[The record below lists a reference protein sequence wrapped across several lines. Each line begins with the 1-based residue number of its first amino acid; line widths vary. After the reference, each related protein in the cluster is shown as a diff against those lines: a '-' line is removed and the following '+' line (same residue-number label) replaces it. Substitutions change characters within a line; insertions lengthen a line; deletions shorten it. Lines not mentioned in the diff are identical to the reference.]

1 MFLMI
6 IVNQNK
12 DEFLN
17 FDNIMDVNIS
27 DCQED
32 GYLISAGFIVG
43 RDDNY
48 RELGYYET
56 KERANEILK
65 EIRIAYSNF
74 SYFKNATKEGKD
86 YMINLLKHKYEQFD
100 IYEMPKK

>member
-1 MFLMI
+1 MI

-27 DCQED
+27 DCQEE

-56 KERANEILK
+56 KERANEILEDMYK
-65 EIRIAYSNF
+65 QIMTQNF
-74 SYFKNATKEGKD
+74 SFTYK
-86 YMINLLKHKYEQFD
+86 
-100 IYEMPKK
+100 MPKE

>member
-1 MFLMI
+1 MI

-27 DCQED
+27 DCQEE

-65 EIRIAYSNF
+65 EIRTAYSNF

-86 YMINLLKHKYEQFD
+86 YIINLLKHKYEQFD
-100 IYEMPKK
+100 IYEMPEK

>member
-1 MFLMI
+1 MI

-27 DCQED
+27 DCQEE

-65 EIRIAYSNF
+65 EIRTAYSNF
-74 SYFKNATKEGKD
+74 SYFKNATKKGKD
-86 YMINLLKHKYEQFD
+86 YMINLLKHRYEQFN

>member
-1 MFLMI
+1 MI

-27 DCQED
+27 DCQEE

-65 EIRIAYSNF
+65 EIRTAYSNF
-74 SYFKNATKEGKD
+74 SYFKNATKEGKN

>member
-1 MFLMI
+1 MI

-27 DCQED
+27 DCQEE

-48 RELGYYET
+48 RELGYYATE
-56 KERANEILK
+56 ERAK
-65 EIRIAYSNF
+65 EIKKEIITAYSNF
-74 SYFKNATKEGKD
+74 SYFKNATKEGKN

-100 IYEMPKK
+100 VYEMPKK

>member
-1 MFLMI
+1 MI

-12 DEFLN
+12 DEFVN
-17 FDNIMDVNIS
+17 FENIMCVNIT

-32 GYLISAGFIVG
+32 GFLISAGFIVG

-48 RELGYYET
+48 RELGYYKTEARA
-56 KERANEILK
+56 KEVKK
-65 EIRIAYSNF
+65 EIGTAYSNF

-86 YMINLLKHKYEQFD
+86 YIINLLKHKYEQFD
-100 IYEMPKK
+100 IYEMPKE

>member
-1 MFLMI
+1 MI

-17 FDNIMDVNIS
+17 FDNIMDVNTS

-65 EIRIAYSNF
+65 EIRTAYSNF

>member
-1 MFLMI
+1 MI
-6 IVNQNK
+6 IVNQNE

-27 DCQED
+27 DCQEE

-65 EIRIAYSNF
+65 EIRTAYSNF

-86 YMINLLKHKYEQFD
+86 YIINLLKHKYEQFD

>member
-1 MFLMI
+1 MI

-27 DCQED
+27 DCQEE

-48 RELGYYET
+48 RELGYYEN

-65 EIRIAYSNF
+65 EIRTAYSNF

>member
-1 MFLMI
+1 MI

-27 DCQED
+27 DCQEE

-43 RDDNY
+43 RDDNI
-48 RELGYYET
+48 
-56 KERANEILK
+56 K
-65 EIRIAYSNF
+65 
-74 SYFKNATKEGKD
+74 
-86 YMINLLKHKYEQFD
+86 
-100 IYEMPKK
+100 

>member
-1 MFLMI
+1 MI

-17 FDNIMDVNIS
+17 FDNIMDINIS
-27 DCQED
+27 DCQEE

-65 EIRIAYSNF
+65 EIRTAYSNF

>member
-1 MFLMI
+1 
-6 IVNQNK
+6 
-12 DEFLN
+12 
-17 FDNIMDVNIS
+17 MDVNIS
-27 DCQED
+27 DCQEE

-65 EIRIAYSNF
+65 EIRTAYSNF

>member
-1 MFLMI
+1 MI

-12 DEFLN
+12 DEFVN

-27 DCQED
+27 DCQEE

-48 RELGYYET
+48 RELGYYATE
-56 KERANEILK
+56 ERAK
-65 EIRIAYSNF
+65 EIKKEIITAYSNF
-74 SYFKNATKEGKD
+74 SYFKNATKEGKN
-86 YMINLLKHKYEQFD
+86 YIINLLKHKYEQFD
-100 IYEMPKK
+100 VYEMPKK

>member
-1 MFLMI
+1 MI

-27 DCQED
+27 DCQEE

-48 RELGYYET
+48 RELGYYAT

-65 EIRIAYSNF
+65 EIRTAHSNF
-74 SYFKNATKEGKD
+74 TYFKNATKEGKD
-86 YMINLLKHKYEQFD
+86 YIINLLKHKYEQFD
-100 IYEMPKK
+100 IYEMPQK

>member
-1 MFLMI
+1 MI

-27 DCQED
+27 DCQEE

-48 RELGYYET
+48 RELGYYST

-65 EIRIAYSNF
+65 EIRTAYSNF
-74 SYFKNATKEGKD
+74 NYFKNSTTEGKN
-86 YMINLLKHKYEQFD
+86 YFINLLKHKYELFD
-100 IYEMPKK
+100 IYEMTEK